1 MKKIKTILSIVS
13 LSTLLT
19 SVAFASVE
27 VDGGVWSYG
36 GVHEVGNWGA
46 FSNYY
51 HPSKYHYSRVVRGS
65 DSKSN
70 TKYAGAGNTS
80 RAFLNTSIGEKAY
93 FYYGF

>member
-1 MKKIKTILSIVS
+1 MKKIKTLLSVVS
-13 LSTLLT
+13 LSMLLT

-27 VDGGVWSYG
+27 VDGGIWSYG

-51 HPSKYHYSRVVRGS
+51 HPSRYHYSRVVRGS
-65 DSKSN
+65 DSIAD
-70 TKYAGAGNTS
+70 TKYASAGKTS

-93 FYYGF
+93 FDYGF

>member
-27 VDGGVWSYG
+27 VDGGIWSYG

-51 HPSKYHYSRVVRGS
+51 HPSRYHYSRVVRGS
-65 DSKSN
+65 DSKAN